1 MTDRTRQARSA
12 VACALIAMPL
22 LTTTALAAPADV
34 TLRVEGKT
42 QTLLET
48 RVTTDG
54 HDVTTQT
61 SGTHKCDGTNG
72 GANPTPGPTATAALD
87 DATRQAGMT
96 WDGTW
101 FDAFEDFA
109 IDRIG
114 SDSADANAGDFWTF
128 GQNLKESQVGGC
140 QARVNDGD
148 EVLWAYD
155 GFGKPWLKLDT
166 RLTAHTGETF
176 AVTVTDGQ
184 DGSPEAG
191 VSVGGAVTGADGRAM
206 LTFPQRGIYRLKADK
221 AETIRSATSVL
232 CVDPPG
238 SEPCTSTDTAA
249 PTAQLLL
256 PRLASETSDSR
267 TFVVAW
273 QANDGPTGSGVSGYT
288 LDVRP
293 PGGDWQQLLGKS
305 AAVRKHFRGE
315 SGRSYEFR
323 VSAYDRAGLRSG
335 FASGTIAVPVDD
347 RSRRRLR
354 LRGWKRLKRSG
365 AWGKTV
371 VRSRRRGAVARMT
384 FRGRRVA
391 LIGRKLR
398 RGGRV
403 RVTVDGRSKV
413 LRLRGRPRHRSV
425 LYTTAP
431 RRAGRHTL
439 RVTALGG
446 GRVELDAV
454 APLG

>member
-12 VACALIAMPL
+12 VAGALIALPL
-22 LTTTALAAPADV
+22 LTTPALAAPADV

-54 HDVTTQT
+54 HDVTTET
-61 SGTHKCDGTNG
+61 SGTHECDGTNG
-72 GANPTPGPTATAALD
+72 GANQTPGPTATAALD

-96 WDGTW
+96 WDGEW
-101 FDAFEDFA
+101 FDGFDDFA
-109 IDRIG
+109 VNRIG
-114 SDSADANAGDFWTF
+114 SDSADANAGDFWAF
-128 GQNLKESQVGGC
+128 GLNLTPSDLGGC
-140 QARVNDGD
+140 QQRVNDGD

-155 GFGKPWLKLDT
+155 GFGKPWLELDT
-166 RLTAHTGETF
+166 RATAHTGETF

-191 VSVGGAVTGADGRAM
+191 ASVGGAVTGADGRAM
-206 LTFPQRGIYRLKADK
+206 LTFPDRGVYRLKADK
-221 AETIRSATSVL
+221 AETIRSATAVV

-238 SEPCTSTDTAA
+238 AEPCTSADATA

-273 QANDGPTGSGVSGYT
+273 QADDGPTGSGVSGYT
-288 LDVRP
+288 LDVRR
-293 PGGDWQQLLGKS
+293 PGGDWRQLLGKS
-305 AAVRKHFRGE
+305 AAVRKHFRGA

-335 FASGTIAVPVDD
+335 FASGTVAVPVDD
-347 RSRRRLR
+347 RRMR
-354 LRGWKRLKRSG
+354 LRGWQRLKRSG
-365 AWGKTV
+365 AWGETV
-371 VRSRRRGAVARMT
+371 VRSRRRGAVARVT

-431 RRAGRHTL
+431 RRPGRHTL
-439 RVTALGG
+439 RVIALGG

-454 APLG
+454 APLR